1 QERCR
6 QHQADETALA
16 AAGGLIGNASMHQPL
31 AACGHG
37 VGQIN
42 VSGRYRIQR
51 NALTLVCFADRFC

>member
-1 QERCR
+1 
-6 QHQADETALA
+6 
-16 AAGGLIGNASMHQPL
+16 MHQPL